1 MADLLTEEIHALAK
15 DERGK
20 DLTQTS
26 CTFLLSTK
34 DKQGRDRTRAA
45 NTIRRWWRH
54 VRHTMAT
61 TASIVLQWR
70 TTGLTDER
78 MANASLKQYVKWCK
92 DKAVE
97 SATYHC
103 MRRMLFLCT
112 PKGDDVHVF
121 ERKHIQFMFGCAYF
135 PDDYLE
141 GWREDRNSHVDRLML
156 EAVQVY
162 QALESLCSAFEN
174 ILRPK
179 RIYSAKSIDFC
190 QGYLAALR
198 KSYLAH
204 IKAYSS
210 ELMAAEEEQY
220 EGVCR
225 LIHDDWLEH
234 QYSSW

>member
-1 MADLLTEEIHALAK
+1 MKVEFPVLLPNILWH
-15 DERGK
+15 
-20 DLTQTS
+20 
-26 CTFLLSTK
+26 F
-34 DKQGRDRTRAA
+34 
-45 NTIRRWWRH
+45 
-54 VRHTMAT
+54 
-61 TASIVLQWR
+61 
-70 TTGLTDER
+70 
-78 MANASLKQYVKWCK
+78 KQYVKWCK

-112 PKGDDVHVF
+112 PKSDNVHVF
-121 ERKHIQFMFGCAYF
+121 KRKHIEFMFGCAYF
-135 PDDYLE
+135 PDNYLD

-174 ILRPK
+174 ILMSK
-179 RIYSAKSIDFC
+179 SIYSAKSIDFR

-210 ELMAAEEEQY
+210 ELMAAEEY
-220 EGVCR
+220 ESVLLRR
-225 LIHDDWLEH
+225 LMDGDDHRELEWLKH
-234 QYSSW
+234 KYCSW